1 MSMEPVNVV
10 CLIFCCSLLLL
21 PSVFPSI
28 KVLSS
33 ESALCIRWPNYW
45 RFNFS
50 NSPSSE
56 YSELISFRIDWFYL
70 SVQMAL
76 KSLLQHQNSK
86 ASILWF
92 SVFFMDQIS
101 HLYMTSGKNH
111 SFGNTDFCSYNLYLR
126 ANLLLLTRLY
136 PSIGSTWFSV
146 YSLYAL
152 AYLHFG
158 CWEHNIRSC
167 CDSYLPVFS
176 PTFSSVQ
183 FSSVVQ
189 SCLTFATP
197 CTTAHQDSL
206 SVTNSWSLLKLMS
219 IKLVVASNCIILCRP
234 LLLLSS
240 IFPSIRVF
248 PMSQFFTTGGQSI
261 GVSASASVCIK

>member
-1 MSMEPVNVV
+1 MSMELVNVV
-10 CLIFCCSLLLL
+10 CLIFCCSLLL

-28 KVLSS
+28 KILSS

-50 NSPSSE
+50 SSPSSE

-70 SVQMAL
+70 AVQIAL

-101 HLYMTSGKNH
+101 HLYMTSGKKH

-126 ANLLLLTRLY
+126 ANLVLLTRLY

-146 YSLYAL
+146 YSLYSTL
-152 AYLHFG
+152 DVG
-158 CWEHNIRSC
+158 NTISEVVVI
-167 CDSYLPVFS
+167 
-176 PTFSSVQ
+176 PTFQCFPPLSVQ
-183 FSSVVQ
+183 FSSVMQ

-206 SVTNSWSLLKLMS
+206 SITNSRSLLKLMS
-219 IKLVVASNCIILCRP
+219 VKLVVASNCIILCRP

-248 PMSQFFTTGGQSI
+248 PMSQFFATGARSI
-261 GVSASASVCIK
+261 GISASASVCIK